1 MSISC
6 GGATNFVDSSNISWV
21 SDNSYITEGNTTTV
35 EFNESTAS
43 LTTLRFFP
51 GPGNRKCYK
60 IPINYT
66 SASLM
71 LVRATFVYQNYDGL
85 KQPPLFTVSL
95 GTAVAA
101 DIYLSFKD
109 PWIEEFIWQPNSK
122 ELLLLCLNSIRNGG
136 FPVISSIEIRPIPQG
151 AYYSGMEDFA
161 SKLVRKRYRI
171 NCGYTN
177 GSIRYDLSLML
188 IVVVNNVKKGSWF
201 NWNLFSP
208 YLKRN

>member
-1 MSISC
+1 M
-6 GGATNFVDSSNISWV
+6 
-21 SDNSYITEGNTTTV
+21 
-35 EFNESTAS
+35 
-43 LTTLRFFP
+43 
-51 GPGNRKCYK
+51 
-60 IPINYT
+60 
-66 SASLM
+66 
-71 LVRATFVYQNYDGL
+71 YQNYDGL
-85 KQPPLFTVSL
+85 KQPPLFAVSL

-161 SKLVRKRYRI
+161 SKLIRKRYRI

-177 GSIRYDLSLML
+177 GSIRYDLSTML
-188 IVVVNNVKKGSWF
+188 IVFSNVEKGSGLTGTF
-201 NWNLFSP
+201 FLHI
-208 YLKRN
+208 